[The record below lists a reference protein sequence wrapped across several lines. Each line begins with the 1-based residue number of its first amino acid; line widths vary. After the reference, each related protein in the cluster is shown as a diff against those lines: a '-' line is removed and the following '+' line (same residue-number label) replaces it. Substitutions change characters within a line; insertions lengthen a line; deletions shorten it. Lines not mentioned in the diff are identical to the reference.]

1 MWFMKAHSQQKGLFF
16 LRLTPLMVLLVVV
29 LLVLLQQPHR
39 LQCCDVISAVPELM
53 VSVAAPV
60 AAAAPPSV
68 L

>member
-16 LRLTPLMVLLVVV
+16 LRLTPLM

-39 LQCCDVISAVPELM
+39 LQCRDVISAVPELM

-68 L
+68 V

>member
-1 MWFMKAHSQQKGLFF
+1 MKAHSQQKGLFF
-16 LRLTPLMVLLVVV
+16 LRLTPLMLVVV